1 MTLVPETQ
9 VLALVRRGII
19 NLLRH
24 FLFSESSGCF
34 SRLIKIVVATI
45 ASRKSMSLHI
55 YFCHLAACV
64 ISFMIMIIFCR
75 SSIDGSPCATND
87 RKNINKATQ
96 SNSSSVSV
104 LCLMTLAWNP
114 EKKHA
119 TYKAWRKKHDNK
131 NIPAF
136 PMCIFQDNS
145 TTWILHFAWEG
156 CCIEKLHIWVTN
168 QLWVSQTR
176 LSHRVTESQ
185 SHSRKRIYSCAT
197 RFKPLIRFDC
207 PAFGFQIYLQSE
219 FKTISNSIFVM
230 LLISGYINTCI
241 SVTEPLVQYAQCDK
255 SWRAIDS
262 YRNSVAF
269 LQNLSYSERCL
280 ESFVS
285 ILVRSN
291 FWKVIHWLFI
301 SVRNASM
308 LTSLLNCSLSLSK
321 CPCYFSVLSLY
332 LSSSLSFCWSGHVL
346 ETLSP
351 HHSAANT
358 FFYRSLVFNQV
369 ANKVSLGWRSAT
381 TSSFNSPNPLLLLW
395 CPSLHLP
402 PISHPPPSPHFD
414 CKYVHRSPV

>member
-1 MTLVPETQ
+1 
-9 VLALVRRGII
+9 
-19 NLLRH
+19 
-24 FLFSESSGCF
+24 
-34 SRLIKIVVATI
+34 
-45 ASRKSMSLHI
+45 
-55 YFCHLAACV
+55 
-64 ISFMIMIIFCR
+64 
-75 SSIDGSPCATND
+75 
-87 RKNINKATQ
+87 
-96 SNSSSVSV
+96 
-104 LCLMTLAWNP
+104 
-114 EKKHA
+114 
-119 TYKAWRKKHDNK
+119 
-131 NIPAF
+131 
-136 PMCIFQDNS
+136 
-145 TTWILHFAWEG
+145 
-156 CCIEKLHIWVTN
+156 
-168 QLWVSQTR
+168 
-176 LSHRVTESQ
+176 
-185 SHSRKRIYSCAT
+185 
-197 RFKPLIRFDC
+197 
-207 PAFGFQIYLQSE
+207 
-219 FKTISNSIFVM
+219 M
-230 LLISGYINTCI
+230 LLISGYINTYI
-241 SVTEPLVQYAQCDK
+241 SVTESLVQNAQCDK

-269 LQNLSYSERCL
+269 LQNFSYSERCL

-381 TSSFNSPNPLLLLW
+381 ISYLLSSFNSPNPLLLLW